1 MAKLLL
7 FLTLALAAGQDY
19 DPVLAESCLED
30 AECALS
36 LRQLRGKQS
45 YANIADHWQ
54 SPDAEAESAA
64 TEEAEPTTADVKP
77 TTADVIPMTPDA
89 KPMMKPM
96 TADLPAPTATTA
108 KKDTEDPFSKPAEE
122 LDPGFSQP
130 AATTVKP
137 DESPATAE
145 VTPAEGQAATG
156 NWRLEK
162 LFMGAELGEY
172 PLAEKMKGRP
182 VTASIREKDGKI
194 QISMRIV
201 NTLNFFATSKAD
213 TSLAPFDAL
222 TITGPGISTMMA
234 GPESMMQTE
243 GAVSRALPSVRKW
256 LVKDGKLIISG
267 PTMEMTFVRPS
278 EEPATTED
286 PDSSPAEPAAEPL
299 PEKTAPEPPAKPAT
313 LPAQV
318 EEPPA
323 KPATLPAPVEEPPA
337 KPATLPAPVEEP
349 AKPAT
354 LPAPV
359 EEPAKPATL
368 PAEEP
373 EEAEEQ
379 EEEAEE
385 EPTPAVN
392 NTLQMEWE
400 EKQGGLCCYSGDN
413 PADTCGSC
421 YPTAVA
427 SYKSP
432 CASGKY
438 KCMSCGGSWCQP
450 KCVMGAA
457 DPKNKC
463 KTAFPTGIADSKSTC
478 GANAKTCAA
487 CEGEW
492 CRTGVSSVPEA
503 HKGPVSSSD
512 ASIATSTVQG
522 FCCYRGNVFAKN
534 MCGACEDVSMDIAC
548 ANVAGCGKCG
558 GTWCAGPRCVKAYKD
573 KSNPCGSAYLTSV
586 ASAKDYCGGSESHCL
601 DCAGAWCSADN
612 ITYIS
617 GEKFDPSK
625 PIAAE
630 EPEDEEVEEVVEVE
644 PEEPV
649 QVETIDDLFPNPLA
663 PIP

>member
-299 PEKTAPEPPAKPAT
+299 PEKTPEPPAKPAT

-323 KPATLPAPVEEPPA
+323 KPATLPAPVEEP
-337 KPATLPAPVEEP
+337 
-349 AKPAT
+349 
-354 LPAPV
+354 
-359 EEPAKPATL
+359 
-368 PAEEP
+368 
-373 EEAEEQ
+373 
-379 EEEAEE
+379 
-385 EPTPAVN
+385 
-392 NTLQMEWE
+392 
-400 EKQGGLCCYSGDN
+400 S
-413 PADTCGSC
+413 
-421 YPTAVA
+421 
-427 SYKSP
+427 
-432 CASGKY
+432 
-438 KCMSCGGSWCQP
+438 QP
-450 KCVMGAA
+450 R
-457 DPKNKC
+457 P
-463 KTAFPTGIADSKSTC
+463 
-478 GANAKTCAA
+478 
-487 CEGEW
+487 
-492 CRTGVSSVPEA
+492 
-503 HKGPVSSSD
+503 
-512 ASIATSTVQG
+512 
-522 FCCYRGNVFAKN
+522 
-534 MCGACEDVSMDIAC
+534 
-548 ANVAGCGKCG
+548 
-558 GTWCAGPRCVKAYKD
+558 PRCRPPL
-573 KSNPCGSAYLTSV
+573 KSRQPRPPRCRPPLKSQPSPP
-586 ASAKDYCGGSESHCL
+586 HCRPPL
-601 DCAGAWCSADN
+601 KSQ
-612 ITYIS
+612 
-617 GEKFDPSK
+617 PS
-625 PIAAE
+625 P
-630 EPEDEEVEEVVEVE
+630 PRCR
-644 PEEPV
+644 P
-649 QVETIDDLFPNPLA
+649 PLRSQ
-663 PIP
+663 PSPPHCRRKSQRRRRSRRRRRRRSQLPR

>member
-45 YANIADHWQ
+45 FANIADHWQ

-137 DESPATAE
+137 DESPATAEAASE

-286 PDSSPAEPAAEPL
+286 PADSSPAEPAAEPL

-337 KPATLPAPVEEP
+337 TPATLPAPVEEP

-359 EEPAKPATL
+359 ESQPSPPHCRPPLRSQQRL
-368 PAEEP
+368 PHCRP
-373 EEAEEQ
+373 
-379 EEEAEE
+379 
-385 EPTPAVN
+385 P
-392 NTLQMEWE
+392 L
-400 EKQGGLCCYSGDN
+400 
-413 PADTCGSC
+413 
-421 YPTAVA
+421 
-427 SYKSP
+427 KS
-432 CASGKY
+432 
-438 KCMSCGGSWCQP
+438 QP
-450 KCVMGAA
+450 SPPHCR
-457 DPKNKC
+457 PPLRSQQRLPHC
-463 KTAFPTGIADSKSTC
+463 RPPLKSQPSPPH
-478 GANAKTCAA
+478 
-487 CEGEW
+487 
-492 CRTGVSSVPEA
+492 CRPPLKSQPSPP
-503 HKGPVSSSD
+503 HCRRKSQRRRRSRRRRRRRS
-512 ASIATSTVQG
+512 QL
-522 FCCYRGNVFAKN
+522 
-534 MCGACEDVSMDIAC
+534 
-548 ANVAGCGKCG
+548 
-558 GTWCAGPRCVKAYKD
+558 PR
-573 KSNPCGSAYLTSV
+573 
-586 ASAKDYCGGSESHCL
+586 
-601 DCAGAWCSADN
+601 
-612 ITYIS
+612 
-617 GEKFDPSK
+617 
-625 PIAAE
+625 
-630 EPEDEEVEEVVEVE
+630 
-644 PEEPV
+644 
-649 QVETIDDLFPNPLA
+649 
-663 PIP
+663 